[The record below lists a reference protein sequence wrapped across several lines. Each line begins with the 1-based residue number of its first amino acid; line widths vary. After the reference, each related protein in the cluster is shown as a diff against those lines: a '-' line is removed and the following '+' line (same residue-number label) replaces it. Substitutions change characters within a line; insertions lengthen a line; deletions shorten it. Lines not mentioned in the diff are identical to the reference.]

1 MVKNKLHERIAG
13 LFEIQRQGKQLN
25 LDQEFLIAAVLENQ
39 DEKFA
44 EISEKAYALGEGFT
58 FKMLSY
64 TWDYMRN
71 SFGNG
76 YETAFSIQVEDMIID
91 RFDGDYEYAYAA
103 EEEIEDQM
111 DIQIKNRSGVLYDA
125 YKKELVKILTYY
137 FNQPEE

>member
-1 MVKNKLHERIAG
+1 MVKNKLHERIAR
-13 LFEIQRQGKQLN
+13 LFEVQKQGKQLN
-25 LDQEFLIAAVLENQ
+25 LDQEFLITAVLENQ
-39 DEKFA
+39 DDKFA

-71 SFGNG
+71 SFGKG

-91 RFDGDYEYAYAA
+91 RFEGDYEYAYAA
-103 EEEIEDQM
+103 EEEIEDLM

-137 FNQPEE
+137 FNQPK

>member
-137 FNQPEE
+137 FNQPEG